1 MAYVAAG
8 ILLRELT
15 AGFSQSCV
23 AATDKAE
30 AITATA
36 VIDKATHSAA
46 TIIMSSFF
54 IFGSSFRF
62 KELVFRVGVGEWND

>member
-36 VIDKATHSAA
+36 VNAVLCT
-46 TIIMSSFF
+46 FP
-54 IFGSSFRF
+54 IFDSTNMR
-62 KELVFRVGVGEWND
+62 R